1 MMKDIAITARIKR
14 ILLYTNSLLK
24 GMPSPNNACLP
35 TDTFMICARRPFEK
49 TGIVAGADVEK
60 TAINRQ
66 QTHNLLIFHI

>member
-1 MMKDIAITARIKR
+1 
-14 ILLYTNSLLK
+14 
-24 GMPSPNNACLP
+24 
-35 TDTFMICARRPFEK
+35 MICARRPFEK